1 MNDITG
7 AWIEWFMWTGVL
19 LGTLGTVSAEA
30 LPIIWILIEINLISF
45 IPLFSKKWNNKKV
58 SMLYFVVQRIGSLT
72 LLCGGFVSDVSRT
85 GGKFAILG
93 LLMKASL
100 APFHFWGGPFI
111 TNLSPICGMIFLTWQ
126 KIAPIFLLY
135 HSTNK
140 SVIHWIA
147 LLNALVASLCA
158 LGSKSILLLLFF
170 SGLIHAGWILVTL
183 YYCAVYYFAV
193 YIMILTPIFI
203 IPGRLNLSILMLNL
217 AGLPP
222 LTGFMIKLLAIQG
235 IEIGMGGIFLALSA
249 LFLFCYLRIF
259 LLRNENLGSL
269 RLWTILFCR
278 MGLYL

>member
-1 MNDITG
+1 MG
-7 AWIEWFMWTGVL
+7 
-19 LGTLGTVSAEA
+19 
-30 LPIIWILIEINLISF
+30 
-45 IPLFSKKWNNKKV
+45 
-58 SMLYFVVQRIGSLT
+58 
-72 LLCGGFVSDVSRT
+72 
-85 GGKFAILG
+85 G

-100 APFHFWGGPFI
+100 APFHFEGV
-111 TNLSPICGMIFLTWQ
+111 
-126 KIAPIFLLY
+126 
-135 HSTNK
+135 HS
-140 SVIHWIA
+140 SRISH
-147 LLNALVASLCA
+147 LNALVASLCA

-183 YYCAVYYFAV
+183 YCCAVYYFAV

-259 LLRNENLGSL
+259 LLRNENLGSP
-269 RLWTILFCR
+269 RL
-278 MGLYL
+278 